1 MSVIDQIKA
10 DAKEISLGLPMIE
23 ATIRTFVSGF
33 EQVQPRSENAARL
46 LIVAVVSFV
55 VSAALTLF
63 QGDRLGVLLF
73 LAKVQQGLERQ
84 MEVIANGEEV
94 VETKPY
100 NGAQS

>member
-1 MSVIDQIKA
+1 MSNVDKMMA

-33 EQVQPRSENAARL
+33 EQVKPRSENAARL

-63 QGDRLGVLLF
+63 QGDRFGVLLF

-100 NGAQS
+100 KGAQS